1 MKKLTWV
8 LAHEPYNI
16 FLKAATH
23 FANRIAEESNGQ
35 FQIDVKSLAQ
45 YNEQT
50 GAELTAHAADRTK
63 VIELVNNGTIDMA
76 TVYVNSLGK
85 IHNDLYALG
94 MPFLFNDH
102 VHSEKVLDG
111 KIGSHLLR
119 GIETKSNVKG
129 LAFTYSGGFRIIPS
143 QRAIERLED
152 FYDLQIRCGLSP
164 VAVDTFESVGAKPQ
178 QILIDDFAEA
188 FDSNTVQAGETT
200 YPRFFALGHDKSSKV
215 INHTEHSLF
224 LTSIVTNTKVWN
236 ELDSNM
242 RSLFADAALEAAKIE
257 RQESLADIDK
267 VQLEAAR
274 QGIETVKMTTKE
286 RERFAR
292 ATSGLYTKYDS
303 IFESGLLKEIKKAV

>member
-1 MKKLTWV
+1 MTKLTWV

-23 FANRIAEESNGQ
+23 FATRLREESNGQ
-35 FQIDVKSLAQ
+35 FDIDVKSLAQ
-45 YNEQT
+45 YNQET
-50 GAELTAHAADRTK
+50 GANLTAHAADRTK
-63 VIELVNNGTIDMA
+63 VIDMVNNGTIDMA

-85 IHNDLYALG
+85 THKDLYALG

-102 VHSEKVLDG
+102 EHSEKVLDG
-111 KIGSHLLR
+111 KIGSNLLR
-119 GIETKSNVKG
+119 GLEEKSNLKG

-143 QRAIERLED
+143 HRAIERLED

-178 QILIDDFAEA
+178 QILIDDFAKA
-188 FDSNTVQAGETT
+188 FDTNAVQAGETT

-224 LTSIVTNTKVWN
+224 LTSIVTNQNVWSK
-236 ELDSNM
+236 LDPNM
-242 RSLFADAALEAAKIE
+242 RLLFADIALEAAKIE
-257 RQESLADIDK
+257 REESLADIGK
-267 VQLEAAR
+267 VQIEAGK
-274 QGIETVKMTTKE
+274 QGIETVKMTSKE

-303 IFESGLLKEIKKAV
+303 VFESGLLRDIKKAA